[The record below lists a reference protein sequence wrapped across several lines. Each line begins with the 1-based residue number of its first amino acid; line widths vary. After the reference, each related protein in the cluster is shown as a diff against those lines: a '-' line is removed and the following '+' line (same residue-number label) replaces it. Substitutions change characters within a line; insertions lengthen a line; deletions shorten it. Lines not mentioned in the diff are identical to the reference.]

1 MRKIFSLAMI
11 ALLLGVGLVA
21 IIETDPGYL
30 LLAYGNYTLESSLWV
45 GLLLLFLFTALLY
58 FLVAMLRRLLSGQK
72 LLSGWL
78 DSRRSRKATRLTNLG
93 LVHYIEGNWSKA
105 RQELLNGVPN
115 NDAPLVNHLLAAR
128 ASAHLGEPEQTEEQ
142 LRAAAES
149 SSEAKTAVALA
160 RAEIQVRAGK
170 YKQAMDTLQEA
181 RRSPGRHPQVLTV
194 LKDACI
200 GLGDWAGL
208 AELLP
213 VLRKHGVLGTDQLQD
228 LERDVYG
235 RLLSQAGD
243 ASRGGTLDTLC
254 DAWHKMPAVIHEDAV
269 ISRRYAGLLVSM
281 GGHAFAEKTILRAL
295 KRGWDPELVRIFGY
309 VESDNARR
317 QLSRAEGWLADHP
330 EDAQL
335 FLCLGRLAARDKLW
349 GKSRDYFEKSY
360 RLHRSPEVCAE
371 LGRLLSA
378 LGEASVAA
386 AYFREGLLFQEN
398 RLPVLPRPDK
408 IVADPRLLTRS

>member
-1 MRKIFSLAMI
+1 M
-11 ALLLGVGLVA
+11 
-21 IIETDPGYL
+21 
-30 LLAYGNYTLESSLWV
+30 
-45 GLLLLFLFTALLY
+45 
-58 FLVAMLRRLLSGQK
+58 
-72 LLSGWL
+72 
-78 DSRRSRKATRLTNLG
+78 
-93 LVHYIEGNWSKA
+93 
-105 RQELLNGVPN
+105 
-115 NDAPLVNHLLAAR
+115 
-128 ASAHLGEPEQTEEQ
+128 
-142 LRAAAES
+142 
-149 SSEAKTAVALA
+149 
-160 RAEIQVRAGK
+160 
-170 YKQAMDTLQEA
+170 
-181 RRSPGRHPQVLTV
+181 
-194 LKDACI
+194 
-200 GLGDWAGL
+200 
-208 AELLP
+208 
-213 VLRKHGVLGTDQLQD
+213 
-228 LERDVYG
+228 
-235 RLLSQAGD
+235 
-243 ASRGGTLDTLC
+243 
-254 DAWHKMPAVIHEDAV
+254 
-269 ISRRYAGLLVSM
+269 
-281 GGHAFAEKTILRAL
+281 RAL